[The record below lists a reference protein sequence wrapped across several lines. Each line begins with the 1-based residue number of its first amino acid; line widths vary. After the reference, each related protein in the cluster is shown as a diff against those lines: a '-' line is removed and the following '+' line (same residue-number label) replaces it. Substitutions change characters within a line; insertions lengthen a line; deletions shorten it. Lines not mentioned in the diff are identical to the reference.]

1 MTKINPKSN
10 TQELR
15 LFLVVLSYSALW
27 DFILS
32 TQHLGLVVAHPH
44 TVQWQWISLREIGSH
59 YTSDVS
65 LVLSHILII
74 HSTDMPHLHQVPV
87 PLGHSAPILL
97 FLFCFEIYLDKSEI
111 LSSARLSLLRSLTEA
126 FFTAAWAVLPGSNF
140 ISPLTL
146 AMCPTIAFS
155 LLESL
160 VWNWMNMEW
169 NSHIYD
175 IFGLRFYE

>member
-65 LVLSHILII
+65 LVLSHILAH
-74 HSTDMPHLHQVPV
+74 HSQYRHATPP
-87 PLGHSAPILL
+87 PSTRTSWTFCSSFA
-97 FLFCFEIYLDKSEI
+97 FLSCFEIYLDKSEI
-111 LSSARLSLLRSLTEA
+111 LSSARLSLLRSLRGFLHCCLSSASWVQLHLSAHTGHVPYHSIQPSGIPGVELDEYGME
-126 FFTAAWAVLPGSNF
+126 FSHLWHIWA
-140 ISPLTL
+140 
-146 AMCPTIAFS
+146 
-155 LLESL
+155 
-160 VWNWMNMEW
+160 
-169 NSHIYD
+169 
-175 IFGLRFYE
+175 